1 MQRIPSSEAVVHRD
15 SPASIVR
22 RDSFR
27 TAAIGVAAVAGALL
41 MSWPMSVH
49 PQELERAIRQPW
61 TLYVFV
67 STGMPHQSL
76 VDLARDAARA
86 HAAMVFRG
94 FPGGTFDLQGEQR
107 LVAQLN
113 EECCRPQ
120 RTAPAGAGAND
131 RLTPASVVP
140 AWSVD
145 PVLYRRFDITVVPT
159 FVIAATGGT
168 DAQSFSKVSGD
179 MALASALKYFAQR
192 SALPTIRQ
200 QAVSFYQLAYGGRQ

>member
-1 MQRIPSSEAVVHRD
+1 MQRIPSSEVAAHGD
-15 SPASIVR
+15 SPAPGLR
-22 RDSFR
+22 RAALR
-27 TAAIGVAAVAGALL
+27 TAGIGVAAVAGALL
-41 MSWPMSVH
+41 MSCPTSVH

-76 VDLARDAARA
+76 VDLAREAARA

-94 FPGGTFDLQGEQR
+94 FPGGAFDLQGEQR

-120 RTAPAGAGAND
+120 RTAPTGAGGAD
-131 RLTPASVVP
+131 RLTSTSVVP

-145 PVLYRRFDITVVPT
+145 PALYHRFDVTVVPT
-159 FVIAATGGT
+159 FVIAATGAT
-168 DAQSFSKVSGD
+168 DEQSFSKVSGE

-192 SALPTIRQ
+192 SAIPLIRQ
-200 QAVSFYQLAYGGRQ
+200 QAVSRYQLAYGGNQ

>member
-1 MQRIPSSEAVVHRD
+1 MQRTPSSEVTSRGDA
-15 SPASIVR
+15 PAPSLR
-22 RDSFR
+22 RASLR
-27 TAAIGVAAVAGALL
+27 TVAIGVAAVAGALL
-41 MSWPMSVH
+41 MSCPTSVH

-67 STGMPHQSL
+67 SAGMPHQSL
-76 VDLARDAARA
+76 VGLAREAARA

-94 FPGGTFDLQGEQR
+94 FPGGTFDLQSEQH

-120 RTAPAGAGAND
+120 RTGPTGAGESD
-131 RLTPASVVP
+131 RLTSTSVVP

-145 PVLYRRFDITVVPT
+145 PALYHRFDVTVVPT
-159 FVIAATGGT
+159 FVLAATGGT
-168 DAQSFSKVSGD
+168 GEQSFSKVSGD

-192 SALPTIRQ
+192 SAIPPLRQ
-200 QAVSFYQLAYGGRQ
+200 QSVSLYQLAYGGRQ